1 MLPLLSLLENSK
13 SIIACNV
20 NDAEHKVEIL
30 GRRSTLQ
37 KIQTSPIGRQ
47 HIQEATSCRRNYGS
61 LLRGSNEDCESY
73 VS

>member
-37 KIQTSPIGRQ
+37 DTNKSNW
-47 HIQEATSCRRNYGS
+47 EATHLGGDVAPS
-61 LLRGSNEDCESY
+61 
-73 VS
+73 